1 MADGSNE
8 RRARMIKQKIFDQL
22 AEAILEA
29 GAIQAVKYYSP
40 KLRIKATRRIF
51 GGKIRKNEGNIEILF
66 SIGRLNYAELKFA
79 KQAKKAGEP
88 FPIKKLQLKWL
99 KK

>member
-1 MADGSNE
+1 MTIS
-8 RRARMIKQKIFDQL
+8 RKIFGEL
-22 AEAILEA
+22 AEAILEG

-40 KLRIKATRRIF
+40 KLRVKATRRIF
-51 GGKIRKNEGNIEILF
+51 GGIIRKNERNVEILF
-66 SIGRLNYAELKFA
+66 SIGSLNYAEWKFS

-99 KK
+99 KKKKK

>member
-1 MADGSNE
+1 MRLSSGRIVALQGTSKWLTGQTK
-8 RRARMIKQKIFDQL
+8 RRSEFKQKIFDQL

-51 GGKIRKNEGNIEILF
+51 GGKIRKNEENIEILF

-79 KQAKKAGEP
+79 K
-88 FPIKKLQLKWL
+88 
-99 KK
+99 